1 MSCAY
6 KANFSPAVI
15 PTPNNVEADWPILL
29 GPITAIIDAFREA
42 LEMRRVLRRKYFLGD
57 E

>member
-6 KANFSPAVI
+6 KANFSPAI
-15 PTPNNVEADWPILL
+15 STPNHVEAGWPILL
-29 GPITAIIDAFREA
+29 RAITAMIDAFREA
-42 LEMRRVLRRKYFLGD
+42 MEMRRIVQRKYFLGD

>member
-6 KANFSPAVI
+6 KANFLSAVI
-15 PTPNNVEADWPILL
+15 PTPNNVEAGWRILL
-29 GPITAIIDAFREA
+29 RRITAIIDAFREA
-42 LEMRRVLRRKYFLGD
+42 LEMRRVVQRKYFLGD

>member
-6 KANFSPAVI
+6 KANFSPAGT
-15 PTPNNVEADWPILL
+15 PTPNNVEAGWPILL
-29 GPITAIIDAFREA
+29 RSITSIIDAFREA
-42 LEMRRVLRRKYFLGD
+42 MEMRRVVQRKYFLGD

>member
-6 KANFSPAVI
+6 KTNFSPAVI
-15 PTPNNVEADWPILL
+15 PTPNNVEAGWPILL
-29 GPITAIIDAFREA
+29 RRITAIIDAFREA
-42 LEMRRVLRRKYFLGD
+42 LEMRRVVQRKYFLGD

>member
-6 KANFSPAVI
+6 KANLSVVI
-15 PTPNNVEADWPILL
+15 PTPNNVETGWPVLL
-29 GPITAIIDAFREA
+29 RTIAIIIDAFREA
-42 LEMRRVLRRKYFLGD
+42 LEMRRVAQRSYFLGD

>member
-6 KANFSPAVI
+6 KANFSRAM
-15 PTPNNVEADWPILL
+15 PTPNHVEAGWPIVLRA
-29 GPITAIIDAFREA
+29 ITAMIDAFREA
-42 LEMRRVLRRKYFLGD
+42 MEMRRVVQRKYFLGD

>member
-6 KANFSPAVI
+6 KANFSPAI
-15 PTPNNVEADWPILL
+15 STPNHVEAGWPILL
-29 GPITAIIDAFREA
+29 RAITAIVDAFREA
-42 LEMRRVLRRKYFLGD
+42 MAMRRVVQRKYFLGD

>member
-15 PTPNNVEADWPILL
+15 PTPNNAEAGWPILL
-29 GPITAIIDAFREA
+29 RSIIAIIDAFREA
-42 LEMRRVLRRKYFLGD
+42 MEMRRVVQRKYFLGD

>member
-6 KANFSPAVI
+6 KANFSPSI
-15 PTPNNVEADWPILL
+15 PTPNNVEAGWPILL
-29 GPITAIIDAFREA
+29 RAITAIVDAFREA
-42 LEMRRVLRRKYFLGD
+42 MEMRRVVQRKYFLGD

>member
-6 KANFSPAVI
+6 KASFSRATPA
-15 PTPNNVEADWPILL
+15 PNHVEAGWPILL
-29 GPITAIIDAFREA
+29 RAISTIIDAFREA
-42 LEMRRVLRRKYFLGD
+42 IEMRRLVQRKYFLGD